1 MHAPENTTSTK
12 RAEPKTKFISALSEN
27 VHNILQH
34 NPPASS
40 LAEAAVS
47 QLLNEL
53 FSYIEHRANE
63 LEIAELNNLATT
75 LQRLLSGVQQVETL
89 KQEAYKRGEIF
100 DDEKSSNGLS
110 QSLVTALENKLRL
123 L

>member
-1 MHAPENTTSTK
+1 MRTSETTKYTKEN
-12 RAEPKTKFISALSEN
+12 EPKTKFISALSKN
-27 VHNILQH
+27 VHDILQH

-40 LAEAAVS
+40 LAEASIS

-53 FSYIEHRANE
+53 FRYIWQHANE

-89 KQEAYKRGEIF
+89 KQEARKRCENF
-100 DDEKSSNGLS
+100 SDEKSSNGLS
-110 QSLVTALENKLRL
+110 ENLVATLENKLRL